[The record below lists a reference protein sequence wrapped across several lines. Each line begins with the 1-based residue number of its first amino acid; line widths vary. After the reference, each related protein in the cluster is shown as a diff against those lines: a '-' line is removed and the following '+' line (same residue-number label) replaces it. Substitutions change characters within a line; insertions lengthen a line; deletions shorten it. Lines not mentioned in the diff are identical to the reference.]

1 MKKLLLVSSIAAAL
15 VAPMFAH
22 AESRTNTA
30 AVSGGTASAKLDFE
44 IKIPAVLHIRIG
56 TGNAVAA
63 TDIATVDKITF
74 TVPAL
79 GLGDGTIPTAG
90 TGGES
95 AAGAGAVTVR
105 IFSNFG
111 TGVSLNA
118 ASLGALTSV
127 GGDTIPWTEIG
138 ITTSALGSTTLGYVN
153 GTLAHP
159 TLTATATAA
168 SGNTSVAI
176 GVVAKLVR
184 QEAKWT
190 FSYKN
195 TTTPVAG
202 SYGAGTGGTNGQLT
216 YTVTQL

>member
-15 VAPMFAH
+15 AAPMFAH
-22 AESRTNTA
+22 AESKTNLA
-30 AVSGGTASAKLDFE
+30 AVSGGTASARLDFE
-44 IKIPAVLHIRIG
+44 IKIPAVLYIRIG

-63 TDIATVDKITF
+63 ADNLTVDKITF

-90 TGGES
+90 TGGEL

-105 IFSNFG
+105 VFSNFG

-118 ASLGALTSV
+118 AALGKLTSS
-127 GGDTIPWTEIG
+127 GGDTIDWTEIG
-138 ITTSALGSTTLGYVN
+138 ITSTALPATQATANYTNGS
-153 GTLAHP
+153 LAHP
-159 TLTATATAA
+159 VLTAAGVGTAVPIAA
-168 SGNTSVAI
+168 
-176 GVVAKLVR
+176 VAKLVR
-184 QEAKWT
+184 QETKWT

-202 SYGAGTGGTNGQLT
+202 SYGAGTGTNGQLT